1 VANHASSLKR
11 IRQTERRRLRNR
23 MVRQSMRTQ
32 VKDAKVEVKNNTKD
46 AKASVIEAISK
57 IDKAASKGVIHHRAA
72 ARRVARLSKLAEKV
86 LLAK

>member
-23 MVRQSMRTQ
+23 IIRQSMRTQ
-32 VKDAKVEVKNNTKD
+32 VKEAKVEVKNNTKD
-46 AKASVIEAISK
+46 AKAAVIEAISK

-72 ARRVARLSKLAEKV
+72 ARRVARLSKLAEKI